1 MGEDRGC
8 PLYHGRPSG
17 RSAFRR
23 SREGL
28 EAGGDQ
34 QVVSG
39 LSEADVDSNSPP
51 TRWRVEIV
59 GVAPAAVAL
68 GLGVFMAS
76 NQGGFSPTV
85 WYPVALFV
93 AGLLVTLIVAVGPRV
108 AQRGAA
114 LLPVAMLGAFTVW
127 SYATIIWAKAR
138 GDAWDGANRT
148 LLYLLVL
155 ASVALW
161 PITRRG
167 MWLVLFGFV
176 VAATA
181 LGVVNVVLL
190 VHSGDVENYTIGG
203 RLSAPFGYPNADA
216 AFFMIAAWCAL
227 GLASRR
233 WLRPSVR
240 GCALG
245 FGVVLIGLNL
255 LSASRGSIF
264 TLPAVALTFLVF
276 VPGRLRSLAMFIV
289 LAAGVSPLISPAL
302 DVYRSDAA
310 AVPRQA
316 GHALVLIL
324 VSGSVVAA
332 VGTVLSHLDE
342 RVRFSPARVRTIG
355 AVVISVAVLGGVGA
369 VAVTK
374 PWSYVHSSWH
384 SFKYRFEPG
393 GATHFG
399 GLGSNRYDF
408 WRVGLDEFRAHPIG
422 GIGADNFLVQ
432 YLQTRRSDEAPLYP
446 HSLWV
451 RVVSQTGVVGAI
463 LFVGLLAAAIRGVA
477 RASVSGRELAA
488 IAFVGFSVWIWHGLV
503 DWLWEMP
510 ALGVI
515 AVGLLG
521 LALSVEGPVSNR
533 ISRRPPWVFA
543 GIAGIAVLMCGT
555 LALPWLAERDVRH
568 AGSIWSQNPTAA
580 FAELDR
586 ASRLNPLSDRA
597 DLVAGVIAAR
607 LGRHT
612 TMRDAFHRA
621 VGRFPDDWYA
631 ALELGIAESLLGHRA
646 AAASALARATA
657 LNPRDPTV
665 RRVVKYF
672 ERHRRLD
679 PAAIDRALIAQSA

>member
-1 MGEDRGC
+1 MVSSMSAPGAEGSPISDR
-8 PLYHGRPSG
+8 P
-17 RSAFRR
+17 
-23 SREGL
+23 REVVG
-28 EAGGDQ
+28 
-34 QVVSG
+34 VVS
-39 LSEADVDSNSPP
+39 A
-51 TRWRVEIV
+51 T
-59 GVAPAAVAL
+59 AVL
-68 GLGVFMAS
+68 GLGVYMAS

-93 AGLLVTLIVAVGPRV
+93 GGLVVTSIVAVGPRLV
-108 AQRGAA
+108 RRSAV

-148 LLYLLVL
+148 LLYFLVL

-167 MWLVLFGFV
+167 VWLVLFGFV
-176 VAATA
+176 VASAA
-181 LGVVNVVLL
+181 LGVANVVLL

-233 WLRPSVR
+233 WLRPPVR

-245 FGVVLIGLNL
+245 LGVVLIGLNL

-264 TLPAVALTFLVF
+264 TLPAVALTFLVV
-276 VPGRLRSLAMFIV
+276 VPGRLRSLAMFVV
-289 LAAGVSPLISPAL
+289 LSAGVAPLVSPAL

-310 AVPRQA
+310 AVPHQA
-316 GHALVLIL
+316 GHALVLML
-324 VSGSVVAA
+324 VAGSVVAA
-332 VGTVLSHLDE
+332 AGTVLAHLDE
-342 RVRFSPARVRTIG
+342 RVRLSPARVRTVA
-355 AVVISVAVLGGVGA
+355 AVVIAVAVLGGAGA
-369 VAVTK
+369 AALTS
-374 PWSYVHSSWH
+374 PWSHVHSSWR
-384 SFKYRFEPG
+384 SFKYGSEPG

-408 WRVGLDEFRAHPIG
+408 WRVSLDEFRAHPIG

-432 YLQTRRSDEAPLYP
+432 YLQARRSGEAPLYP
-446 HSLWV
+446 HSLWA
-451 RVVSQTGVVGAI
+451 RVVSQTGAIGAI
-463 LFVGLLAAAIRGVA
+463 LFVGFLAAAVRGVA
-477 RASVSGRELAA
+477 RASASGRELAG
-488 IAFVGFSVWIWHGLV
+488 IALVGFSVWIWHGLV

-510 ALGVI
+510 ALGVV

-521 LALSVEGPVSNR
+521 LALSVEAPVSNPV
-533 ISRRPPWVFA
+533 SRRPPWVFA
-543 GIAGIAVLMCGT
+543 GVAGIAVLICGT

-586 ASRLNPLSDRA
+586 ASSLNPLSDRA

-607 LGRHT
+607 LGRQT
-612 TMRDAFHRA
+612 TMRDAFQRA
-621 VGRFPDDWYA
+621 VGRSPDDWYA
-631 ALELGIAESLLGHRA
+631 ALELGIAESLLGDRA
-646 AAASALARATA
+646 AASSALENAAA
-657 LNPRDPTV
+657 LNPRDPTIQ
-665 RRVVKYF
+665 RVLANF
-672 ERHRRLD
+672 RLGRHLD
-679 PAAIDRALIAQSA
+679 PAAIDRSLIAESD

>member
-1 MGEDRGC
+1 VSTVTGTDVGGPAIADRRLGVV
-8 PLYHGRPSG
+8 G
-17 RSAFRR
+17 SA
-23 SREGL
+23 L
-28 EAGGDQ
+28 A
-34 QVVSG
+34 
-39 LSEADVDSNSPP
+39 
-51 TRWRVEIV
+51 T
-59 GVAPAAVAL
+59 AVL
-68 GLGVFMAS
+68 GLGVYMAS
-76 NQGGFSPTV
+76 DQGGFSPTV

-93 AGLLVTLIVAVGPRV
+93 AGLLVTSIVAVGPRV
-108 AQRGAA
+108 ADRGPA

-148 LLYLLVL
+148 LLYFLVL

-161 PITRRG
+161 PSTRRG
-167 MWLVLFGFV
+167 VWLVLFGFV

-181 LGVVNVVLL
+181 LGVANVVLL

-233 WLRPSVR
+233 WLGPPVR

-245 FGVVLIGLNL
+245 LGVVLIGLNL

-264 TLPAVALTFLVF
+264 TLPAVALTFLVL
-276 VPGRLRSLAMFIV
+276 VPGRLRSLAMFLV
-289 LAAGVSPLISPAL
+289 LAAGIAPLISPAL

-316 GHALVLIL
+316 GHALVLML
-324 VSGSVVAA
+324 VAGSVVAA
-332 VGTVLSHLDE
+332 AGTVLAHLDE
-342 RVRFSPARVRTIG
+342 RVRLSPARIRTIG
-355 AVVISVAVLGGVGA
+355 AVVIAVAVLGGVGA
-369 VAVTK
+369 AAVTK
-374 PWSYVHSSWH
+374 PWSHVHSSWH
-384 SFKYRFEPG
+384 SFKYGSEPG

-408 WRVGLDEFRAHPIG
+408 WRVSLDEFRAHPIG

-432 YLQTRRSDEAPLYP
+432 YLQERRSGEAPLYP
-446 HSLWV
+446 HSLWA
-451 RVVSQTGVVGAI
+451 RVVSQTGAVGTI
-463 LFVGLLAAAIRGVA
+463 LFLGFLATAVRGVA
-477 RASVSGRELAA
+477 RASASGRDLAA
-488 IAFVGFSVWIWHGLV
+488 IALVGFSVWIWHGLV

-521 LALSVEGPVSNR
+521 VALSVETPVSTPV
-533 ISRRPPWVFA
+533 SRRPAWVFA
-543 GIAGIAVLMCGT
+543 GIGGITVLMCGT

-568 AGSIWSQNPTAA
+568 AGSIWAHNPTAA

-607 LGRHT
+607 LGRHML
-612 TMRDAFHRA
+612 MRDEFQRA

-631 ALELGIAESLLGHRA
+631 ALELGIAESLLGDRP
-646 AAASALARATA
+646 AASSALEEAAA
-657 LNPRDPTV
+657 LNPRDPTIQ
-665 RRVVKYF
+665 RVLANF
-672 ERHRRLD
+672 RLRRRLD
-679 PAAIDRALIAQSA
+679 PAAIDRSLIAESS